1 MTAIAITRTDMTA
14 VELRA
19 AAGREKDGCAARR
32 MLALA
37 MVFEGVDR
45 ASAATSCGM
54 DRQILRDWVLRYN
67 EQGLAG
73 LRNRKASWRPPRL
86 TPEQQAA
93 FKALVEKGPD
103 PVLHKV
109 VRWRRRDLSEELE
122 RLFGV
127 KLQERSVGDLLAKL
141 GYRRL
146 SVRPQHPKS
155 DEAAQEAFK
164 KTSPRRS
171 RKSSPSAPKASRSKS
186 GSRTKPALGNKA
198 H

>member
-14 VELRA
+14 VELRV

-45 ASAATSCGM
+45 ASAATNCGM

-73 LRNRKASWRPPRL
+73 LRNRKASGRPPRL

-164 KTSPRRS
+164 KTSP
-171 RKSSPSAPKASRSKS
+171 AW
-186 GSRTKPALGNKA
+186 
-198 H
+198 

>member
-67 EQGLAG
+67 EPCLSGCRIHPLYVDFTFIRLIAG
-73 LRNRKASWRPPRL
+73 RMLI
-86 TPEQQAA
+86 
-93 FKALVEKGPD
+93 
-103 PVLHKV
+103 
-109 VRWRRRDLSEELE
+109 
-122 RLFGV
+122 
-127 KLQERSVGDLLAKL
+127 
-141 GYRRL
+141 
-146 SVRPQHPKS
+146 
-155 DEAAQEAFK
+155 
-164 KTSPRRS
+164 
-171 RKSSPSAPKASRSKS
+171 
-186 GSRTKPALGNKA
+186 ALGEKQNA
-198 H
+198 VIGLMFAAGSSHTRRHA